1 MKTTIGGCV
10 VWIILF
16 ALFTVCLVWVINTG
30 GLAKSKDFVI
40 NGKTVTVK
48 PYGLG
53 NENAQKND
61 SINYE
66 LCTGNIVLS
75 ILFSETVI
83 IPVYL
88 VLDYLYVPVSKK
100 VVVVATWTPTDKADT
115 TKKIM
120 IKSTKIK

>member
-16 ALFTVCLVWVINTG
+16 ALFIVCMVWVINTG

-120 IKSTKIK
+120 IKSTKMK